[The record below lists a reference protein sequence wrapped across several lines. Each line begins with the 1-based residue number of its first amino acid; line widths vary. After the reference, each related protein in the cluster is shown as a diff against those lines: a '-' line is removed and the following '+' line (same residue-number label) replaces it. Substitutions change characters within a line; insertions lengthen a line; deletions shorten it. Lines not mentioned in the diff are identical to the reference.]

1 VIYNVPILKL
11 KLQTFYTHTHTQK
24 KSSTIPDSKAATLV
38 STGREREKKI
48 TRRSFPACLDSTE
61 GSLST

>member
-1 VIYNVPILKL
+1 VIHNVPILKL
-11 KLQTFYTHTHTQK
+11 KLQTFYTHTK